1 MIWWQPA
8 KAAFDQGEACILVRV
23 LSISGS
29 APREAGATMIVFESE
44 FAGTVGGGALEH
56 RCMQRARDLQK
67 EGTLVA
73 GEPLTENWI
82 LGPDIGQCCGGAVD
96 LTLQLMDEAAFEY
109 LAKSEEAARASLPE
123 VVIFGAGHV
132 GGAIARAL
140 TSLPVRSVCIDSRAE
155 LLVRHEMFV
164 ETRLVDDPVAE
175 MDHVSAGALV
185 FVMSHSHDLDYDLCQ
200 AALERND
207 LAFVGLIGSS
217 TKKARFF
224 QRMERQGFGKD
235 VVSRL
240 TCPIGIDGITGKE
253 PAVIAASVAAQIL
266 KITSQMTDKMATSQ
280 TREFQFVSETQA

>member
-8 KAAFDQGEACILVRV
+8 KAAFDGGEACILVRV

-56 RCMQRARDLQK
+56 RCMQRARELQK
-67 EGTLVA
+67 EGGLTA
-73 GEPLTENWI
+73 GQTMTENWI

-96 LTLQLMDEAAFEY
+96 LTMQLMDQSAFEV
-109 LAKSEEAARASLPE
+109 LDKTESAARALLPE

-140 TSLPVRSVCIDSRAE
+140 TSLPLRTVCIDSRAE

-175 MDHVSAGALV
+175 MAYVSAGALV
-185 FVMSHSHDLDYDLCQ
+185 FVMSHSHDLDYALCQ

-207 LAFVGLIGSS
+207 LAYVGLIGSQ

-224 QRMERQGFGKD
+224 QRMEAQGMGKD
-235 VVSRL
+235 MLSTL
-240 TCPIGIDGITGKE
+240 TCPIGIGGITGKE
-253 PAVIAASVAAQIL
+253 PAVIAASVAAQVL
-266 KITSQMTDKMATSQ
+266 QTVDQMAESHANIKVASTGG
-280 TREFQFVSETQA
+280 

>member
-8 KAAFDQGEACILVRV
+8 KAAFDSGEACILVRV

-56 RCMQRARDLQK
+56 RCMQRARELQK
-67 EGTLVA
+67 EGGLAA
-73 GEPLTENWI
+73 GETITENWI

-96 LTLQLMDEAAFEY
+96 LTMQLMDQSAFEV
-109 LAKSEEAARASLPE
+109 LDKSESEARALLPE

-140 TSLPVRSVCIDSRAE
+140 TSLPLRTVCVDSRAE

-175 MDHVSAGALV
+175 MANVSSGALV

-207 LAFVGLIGSS
+207 LSYVGLIGSQ

-224 QRMERQGFGKD
+224 QRMEGQGMAKD
-235 VVSRL
+235 MLSKL
-240 TCPIGIDGITGKE
+240 TCPIGIGGITGKE
-253 PAVIAASVAAQIL
+253 PAVIAASVAAQVL
-266 KITSQMTDKMATSQ
+266 QTVDKMAESQ
-280 TREFQFVSETQA
+280 IDIRVALTGG